1 MGAHLVG
8 MDAPPHQNVAP
19 LAPSTHATMRALL
32 IPSLALLAL
41 AKPLGAQQPDE
52 RLSLAPP
59 SYIAVSSEGVVSVT
73 PDRATVR
80 VAVVTRAST
89 ASEAGSMNAERQR
102 AVIDAVRALGIPAAQ
117 IGTSGYTLQPEMRYL
132 PNRTPEVTGY
142 AASNTVTVR
151 LMSIDQAG
159 GVIDAALAH
168 GANQVSGLTFE
179 FSGAEGARREA
190 ITKAVERARL
200 DAEAAARGAGQAL
213 GRLLSVDVGA
223 PIYPRAMMLSAVA
236 VTSSQAA
243 PTPIEAGTQ
252 EVRVMVSAK
261 WAVRQ

>member
-1 MGAHLVG
+1 
-8 MDAPPHQNVAP
+8 
-19 LAPSTHATMRALL
+19 
-32 IPSLALLAL
+32 
-41 AKPLGAQQPDE
+41 
-52 RLSLAPP
+52 
-59 SYIAVSSEGVVSVT
+59 
-73 PDRATVR
+73 
-80 VAVVTRAST
+80 
-89 ASEAGSMNAERQR
+89 MNAERQR

-117 IGTSGYTLQPEMRYL
+117 IGTSGYTLQPEMRYAA
-132 PNRTPEVTGY
+132 NRSPEVTGY

-200 DAEAAARGAGQAL
+200 DAEAAARGAGQTL
-213 GRLLSVDVGA
+213 GRLLSIDIGPPSSGPRPVMM
-223 PIYPRAMMLSAVA
+223 RAMAGGSAD
-236 VTSSQAA
+236 AA
-243 PTPIEAGTQ
+243 QTPIEAGTQ